1 MTTTT
6 DRKYILNAEILGAM
20 DIDANGAFTGL
31 EAADAIGQVDTE
43 LSSGIN
49 GANILSAIN
58 SAYAK
63 AAGNNPGGPQHA
75 LQINNPDGTF
85 SGSIRLLAQDSDSK
99 VFVSHTGNY
108 NLTGSSVISAGLSV
122 AGAASL
128 NSTLGVAGQAD
139 FAGLLNANAALTASS
154 AVISADL
161 AAGNTV
167 VGSLASVGAASMQS
181 TLDVTGDTSV
191 SSFDSSGV
199 TQLATGGGAT
209 STGGALSSAGD
220 FDVATDKFTVA
231 SANGN
236 TEIAGTLDVTGDTSV
251 SSFDSSGVTQLATG
265 GGATSTGG
273 ALSSAGDFDVA
284 TDKFTVASATG
295 NTAVAG
301 TLGVTGEST
310 LASATVSDLTSGRL
324 VFAGTAGS
332 LEDSANLEFGS
343 DTLSVTGDISG
354 SIGVVGASLDATGGN
369 IYLAGT
375 NAAGN
380 PDRYRIGVVGGLL
393 VVTEI

>member
-231 SANGN
+231 SA
-236 TEIAGTLDVTGDTSV
+236 
-251 SSFDSSGVTQLATG
+251 
-265 GGATSTGG
+265 
-273 ALSSAGDFDVA
+273 
-284 TDKFTVASATG
+284 TG